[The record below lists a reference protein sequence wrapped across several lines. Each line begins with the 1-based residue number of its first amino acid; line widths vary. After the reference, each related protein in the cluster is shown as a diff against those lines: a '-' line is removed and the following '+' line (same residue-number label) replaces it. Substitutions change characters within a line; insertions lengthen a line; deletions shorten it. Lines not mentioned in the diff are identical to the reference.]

1 MPERPNGVV
10 LKTTVGKLTEGSNPS
25 PSSKMIFHNRK
36 FLILFVL
43 LLIIGIFF
51 LVEKPKEEIV
61 VEYQSGFNNDQI
73 EKSIINYLLTEDS
86 FKLETVKDS
95 FNFCSVEN
103 LDSSKEVFPLDI
115 WVYCGEFVLEN
126 DKLKTVSEISIPI
139 KLDYPNELS
148 FYNLNRFSYNLLEEV
163 KDFNSE
169 NIIEKTKEIALNNII
184 AWKEVESAISKCEIK
199 KVVQNH
205 NREVILTFNDGRE
218 LNLIEPKIDKIIEI
232 IKVSLCEGVQIMTE

>member
-1 MPERPNGVV
+1 
-10 LKTTVGKLTEGSNPS
+10 
-25 PSSKMIFHNRK
+25 MIFHNRK
-36 FLILFVL
+36 FLILFAL

-103 LDSSKEVFPLDI
+103 LDSSKELFPLDI

-169 NIIEKTKEIALNNII
+169 NIIKKTKEIALNNII
-184 AWKEVESAISKCEIK
+184 TWKEVESSISKCEIK